1 MEFGQLDISPE
12 CNKTVRRYPFDF
24 VLGSVH
30 KLENIDLTQLIVTE
44 KNARSIGD
52 AYYYH
57 LLKLSE
63 EGDFDCL
70 AHMDY
75 FKKHCA
81 KQNLPDLYEEYQPTI
96 KKVLENV
103 IRRGKGIEINTACM
117 GGILEDTM
125 PGLETLRMYKE
136 LGGRIITVGSDS
148 HRPERIG
155 YGFDRVYQMLKEA
168 GFDSISVYKNRK
180 NIQQPI

>member
-1 MEFGQLDISPE
+1 M
-12 CNKTVRRYPFDF
+12 
-24 VLGSVH
+24 
-30 KLENIDLTQLIVTE
+30 
-44 KNARSIGD
+44 
-52 AYYYH
+52 
-57 LLKLSE
+57 LLKS
-63 EGDFDCL
+63 
-70 AHMDY
+70 
-75 FKKHCA
+75 CA
-81 KQNLPDLYEEYQPTI
+81 KQNLPDLYEEYQSTI

-125 PGLETLRMYKE
+125 PGMEILRMYKE